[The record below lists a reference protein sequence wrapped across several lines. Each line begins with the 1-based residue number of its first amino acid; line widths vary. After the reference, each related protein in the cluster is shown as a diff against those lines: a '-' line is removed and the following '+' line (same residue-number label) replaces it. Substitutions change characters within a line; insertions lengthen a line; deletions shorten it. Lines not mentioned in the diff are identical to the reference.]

1 VSLALVL
8 AGALGLGGCST
19 LGLGSEAGGSST
31 TSSFG
36 EFFRNSSS
44 TQPLP
49 PALPNDLIDMEPLPD
64 TELPPVQTAE
74 APAAPAGDVC
84 LRFVDGDWRAV
95 SSSTSLSSCV
105 QALYA
110 GTCVRP
116 GDALYGRFGNTTL
129 RLVPGRVERSDDNT
143 NFRTLVEQDRR
154 CNLGPID

>member
-1 VSLALVL
+1 MPPSSSEHGNFDATQVL
-8 AGALGLGGCST
+8 EFLLDR
-19 LGLGSEAGGSST
+19 
-31 TSSFG
+31 SFG
-36 EFFRNSSS
+36 LPLHLRTEFYQHRECIVLPCFGAQSEVDAD
-44 TQPLP
+44 LP
-49 PALPNDLIDMEPLPD
+49 PLE
-64 TELPPVQTAE
+64 TAE
-74 APAAPAGDVC
+74 APAAPAGEVC
-84 LRFVDGDWRAV
+84 LRFVEGDWRAV
-95 SSSTSLSSCV
+95 SSSTSISACV